1 MVANEFDVRSMDV
14 LQLASSSGC
23 SAYDCEFVALAKTLN
38 IPLVTADKKNIS
50 EFPDTAVTM
59 EMVLAQRHM
68 IVVQTLWPLVP
79 SMVKTKPSSQ
89 IITGLPSVLRRY
101 VRDE

>member
-1 MVANEFDVRSMDV
+1 MKGHLTLDTAINIQAEAESLMVANEFDVRSMDV

-59 EMVLAQRHM
+59 EMVLAQD
-68 IVVQTLWPLVP
+68 T
-79 SMVKTKPSSQ
+79 
-89 IITGLPSVLRRY
+89 
-101 VRDE
+101 